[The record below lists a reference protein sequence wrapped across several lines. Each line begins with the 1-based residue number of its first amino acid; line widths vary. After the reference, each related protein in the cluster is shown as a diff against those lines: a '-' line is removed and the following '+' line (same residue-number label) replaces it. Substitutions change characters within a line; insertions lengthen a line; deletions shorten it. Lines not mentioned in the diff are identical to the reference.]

1 MQLVLEYFTV
11 FEGVL
16 LLQALCTADG
26 ELYIVINT
34 PILLTILKPS
44 PCGWVFTSRQSQ
56 ALTVLKRKIL
66 VYLILFLQR
75 YQLAIR
81 HLHF

>member
-16 LLQALCTADG
+16 LLHVLCTADG

-44 PCGWVFTSRQSQ
+44 LYDWVFTFLADRN
-56 ALTVLKRKIL
+56 L
-66 VYLILFLQR
+66 VRFV
-75 YQLAIR
+75 
-81 HLHF
+81 

>member
-1 MQLVLEYFTV
+1 MDNALQLVLEYFTV

-16 LLQALCTADG
+16 LLQVLCIADG

-44 PCGWVFTSRQSQ
+44 LYDWVFIFR
-56 ALTVLKRKIL
+56 I
-66 VYLILFLQR
+66 
-75 YQLAIR
+75 
-81 HLHF
+81 

>member
-1 MQLVLEYFTV
+1 MQLVLECFTV

-16 LLQALCTADG
+16 LLQVQVLCIADG

-44 PCGWVFTSRQSQ
+44 LYDWVFIFR
-56 ALTVLKRKIL
+56 I
-66 VYLILFLQR
+66 
-75 YQLAIR
+75 
-81 HLHF
+81 

>member
-1 MQLVLEYFTV
+1 MQLVLECFTV

-16 LLQALCTADG
+16 LLQVLCTADG

-44 PCGWVFTSRQSQ
+44 PCDWVFTYRNRKKADLRSTPSLLKPARQRCPP
-56 ALTVLKRKIL
+56 AIL
-66 VYLILFLQR
+66 HLLFS
-75 YQLAIR
+75 
-81 HLHF
+81 

>member
-16 LLQALCTADG
+16 LLHVLCTADG

-34 PILLTILKPS
+34 PILLTILNP
-44 PCGWVFTSRQSQ
+44 VFVIGF
-56 ALTVLKRKIL
+56 LHIEIERK
-66 VYLILFLQR
+66 LI
-75 YQLAIR
+75 YVVP
-81 HLHF
+81 HLY

>member
-16 LLQALCTADG
+16 LLQVLCTADG

-34 PILLTILKPS
+34 PILLTIQKPS
-44 PCGWVFTSRQSQ
+44 PCDWVFTFLVVQDLMIFAWYSTPS
-56 ALTVLKRKIL
+56 LLK
-66 VYLILFLQR
+66 
-75 YQLAIR
+75 
-81 HLHF
+81 